1 MAYFIFNKF
10 SDNGNLFKIQETI
23 SDLNNTNIMQNEY
36 KIIED
41 TQENFNSVKY
51 GLKYVTCQNN
61 TLIFED
67 SILTTFKNKEDLQEN
82 IKSLVRQINQFLD
95 WNTSHPLYSRW
106 STYKN
111 QLNNL
116 NLNSITYPLNKT
128 LEQYFND
135 LEQPSF
141 NILQLP

>member
-1 MAYFIFNKF
+1 MAYFIFNKYEG
-10 SDNGNLFKIQETI
+10 SGNLYKIQENL
-23 SDLNNTNIMQNEY
+23 SDLNNTNINQNDY

-41 TQENFNSVKY
+41 TQENFNFVKY
-51 GLKYVTCQNN
+51 GLKYVSCQNN
-61 TLIFED
+61 TLIFEN
-67 SILTTFKNKEDLQEN
+67 SVLTPFKNKEELQEN
-82 IKSLVRQINQFLD
+82 IKSLVYQINQFLD
-95 WNTSHPLYSRW
+95 WNTSHPFYNRW

-128 LEQYFND
+128 LEQYLND
-135 LEQPSF
+135 VGQPSY

>member
-10 SDNGNLFKIQETI
+10 SDNGNLYKIQENI
-23 SDLNNTNIMQNEY
+23 SDLNNTNIIQSDY
-36 KIIED
+36 KIIEN
-41 TQENFNSVKY
+41 TQENFNFVKY

-67 SILTTFKNKEDLQEN
+67 SVLTPFKNKEELQEN
-82 IKSLVRQINQFLD
+82 IKSLVYQINQFLD
-95 WNTSHPLYSRW
+95 WNTSHPFYNRW

-116 NLNSITYPLNKT
+116 NLNSFTYPLNKT
-128 LEQYFND
+128 LEQYLND
-135 LEQPSF
+135 VGQPSY